1 MRDRLNDLVMAGTK
15 VATAGLWRVE
25 YEPGLEAL
33 DTVGE
38 RQVMLDSN
46 GKSYAVVEIVRVEVH
61 PFEEVT
67 WEFADS
73 EGEGFTSIEHWRD
86 GHRSYYTRIGISV
99 AADELVV
106 CCWFRVVDSRDRPAS
121 IRPRA
126 ASPFDRPLTTCV
138 DGRCVRSRRFRVD
151 RGECGVGAPRSVVAA
166 VGVGDSEQHV
176 GVALLIETTAAGEIS
191 AGGPTAHVG
200 GRERQHRVTVGDG
213 PVERGDGV
221 GPTAVGI
228 DAKRVPSARDGPRQR
243 HRPVCP
249 TRTATELNTSSHGR
263 TPRTL
268 ASGRPQPC
276 SARRSPAGSDHRAG
290 TATLWP
296 PPTRAAQ

>member
-25 YEPGLEAL
+25 YESGLEAL

-46 GKSYAVVEIVRVEVH
+46 GNSYAVVEIVRVEVH

-106 CCWFRVVDSRDRPAS
+106 CCWFRVVD
-121 IRPRA
+121 
-126 ASPFDRPLTTCV
+126 
-138 DGRCVRSRRFRVD
+138 
-151 RGECGVGAPRSVVAA
+151 
-166 VGVGDSEQHV
+166 
-176 GVALLIETTAAGEIS
+176 
-191 AGGPTAHVG
+191 
-200 GRERQHRVTVGDG
+200 
-213 PVERGDGV
+213 
-221 GPTAVGI
+221 
-228 DAKRVPSARDGPRQR
+228 
-243 HRPVCP
+243 
-249 TRTATELNTSSHGR
+249 
-263 TPRTL
+263 
-268 ASGRPQPC
+268 
-276 SARRSPAGSDHRAG
+276 
-290 TATLWP
+290 
-296 PPTRAAQ
+296 